1 MLSTA
6 YIDLSVI
13 KNNALEIKSKLKKKT
28 RLCAVV
34 KADAYGHGAVEVA
47 SAIYKIADCFAV
59 AHVEEGVKLRRAG
72 IDKDILVLLPALDK
86 DECERAVFHRLTLT
100 VESAY
105 DIAFLENVCE
115 NMNSSVLVH
124 LKINTGMNRLGVCG
138 EKEIKDTLNVFAN
151 SKRVILDGFYTHFAN
166 PENKNSF
173 LVAQNKFLLA
183 NNLVKGYNKKVTA
196 HASASG
202 GFIRGAHYDMVRIG
216 ILLYGYKPFESDYV
230 NVAPAMKV
238 YAPRL
243 RLRSLKGG
251 ETALYGDKIVMD
263 DVDLNLIAYGYAD
276 GLWRKNV
283 SGQFYDR
290 CMDVTAV
297 TDCEEVGLGVPVMI
311 DADKLAKEYGT
322 ISYEVL
328 TKCALRAKKVY
339 VR

>member
-1 MLSTA
+1 
-6 YIDLSVI
+6 
-13 KNNALEIKSKLKKKT
+13 
-28 RLCAVV
+28 
-34 KADAYGHGAVEVA
+34 
-47 SAIYKIADCFAV
+47 
-59 AHVEEGVKLRRAG
+59 
-72 IDKDILVLLPALDK
+72 
-86 DECERAVFHRLTLT
+86 
-100 VESAY
+100 
-105 DIAFLENVCE
+105 
-115 NMNSSVLVH
+115 
-124 LKINTGMNRLGVCG
+124 MNRQGVDSLSDLRQLLELAKRCDHMEICG
-138 EKEIKDTLNVFAN
+138 LY
-151 SKRVILDGFYTHFAN
+151 SHLSQ
-166 PENKNSF
+166 PENKTALKSQVNR
-173 LVAQNKFLLA
+173 FLLA
-183 NNLVKGYNKKVTA
+183 NNLIKGYNNNA
-196 HASASG
+196 ICHISASG
-202 GFIRGAHYDMVRIG
+202 GFLQGVYADMVRIG
-216 ILLYGYKPFESDYV
+216 LLMYGYKPFESDYV

-297 TDCEEVGLGVPVMI
+297 TDREEVGLGVPVMI